1 MDGYDIVVNYFN
13 EWIKEQSFID
23 RFYVACFR
31 AKRTNYMTEPFQNFC
46 ELFEYDWD
54 ENSIIWQID
63 WCEGENNITD
73 LRFYSLSEIE
83 NIIIDAENN
92 ELSSTR
98 KTKWFN
104 AWRFKE

>member
-1 MDGYDIVVNYFN
+1 MDGYDIVANYFK
-13 EWIKEQSFID
+13 EWIKKQSFID

-46 ELFEYDWD
+46 ELFEYDFD
-54 ENSIIWQID
+54 GDGDILWQID
-63 WCEGENNITD
+63 WCEGENNISD
-73 LRFYSLSEIE
+73 LRFYSLHDIQ
-83 NIIIDAENN
+83 NIIIDAEKH

-104 AWRFKE
+104 VWR